1 MQAFKKVDMESWPR
15 REHYRYYTEALKVE
29 FNMTAPVDVQ
39 NLLRFCH
46 AHGYKFYAAAIYC
59 VTKALGR
66 IENFRMFKNADGE
79 LCVWD
84 KIVPNFTFFHP
95 DDCTFSDCWT
105 DFSED
110 FPTFYNAITADMQT
124 YKDVKGIKTKP
135 NQPAN
140 FYCVSCTPWT
150 AFTGCGSRVA
160 DGQPAYFPIV
170 VMGRYEKCGGKVNMP
185 VNITIA
191 HAVADGYHA
200 GLFFRYLQEELDSTK
215 DAHDAAIS
223 AMWSARNEVDGLK
236 QERRKLNEALITERE
251 TAEHWKEEFLKEQA
265 YRLSAEGR
273 IMREFN
279 NLLRYDGTAHGQ
291 EDLSDE

>member
-15 REHYRYYTEALKVE
+15 REHYRYYTKALKVE

-46 AHGYKFYAAAIYC
+46 AHGCKFYAAAIYC
-59 VTKALGR
+59 VTKALNR

-150 AFTGCGSRVA
+150 AFTGCGAASRTDA
-160 DGQPAYFPIV
+160 WHTSPSLSW
-170 VMGRYEKCGGKVNMP
+170 
-185 VNITIA
+185 
-191 HAVADGYHA
+191 A
-200 GLFFRYLQEELDSTK
+200 GMK
-215 DAHDAAIS
+215 NAAARSICRSIS
-223 AMWSARNEVDGLK
+223 PS
-236 QERRKLNEALITERE
+236 
-251 TAEHWKEEFLKEQA
+251 H
-265 YRLSAEGR
+265 
-273 IMREFN
+273 MR
-279 NLLRYDGTAHGQ
+279 
-291 EDLSDE
+291 

>member
-1 MQAFKKVDMESWPR
+1 MLCKPSKKSDMESWPR
-15 REHYRYYTEALKVE
+15 REHYRYYTKALKVE
-29 FNMTAPVDVQ
+29 FNMTARVDVQ

-46 AHGYKFYAAAIYC
+46 AHGCKFYAAAIYC
-59 VTKALGR
+59 VTKALNR

-150 AFTGCGSRVA
+150 AYRIRSSGIWQAGWLGLDALDILVGLHICGNDCKTFSERSV
-160 DGQPAYFPIV
+160 QP
-170 VMGRYEKCGGKVNMP
+170 
-185 VNITIA
+185 
-191 HAVADGYHA
+191 
-200 GLFFRYLQEELDSTK
+200 
-215 DAHDAAIS
+215 
-223 AMWSARNEVDGLK
+223 
-236 QERRKLNEALITERE
+236 
-251 TAEHWKEEFLKEQA
+251 
-265 YRLSAEGR
+265 
-273 IMREFN
+273 
-279 NLLRYDGTAHGQ
+279 
-291 EDLSDE
+291 

>member
-46 AHGYKFYAAAIYC
+46 AHGCKFYAAAIYC

-200 GLFFRYLQEELDSTK
+200 GLFFRKNSISCANYTKIHALLCEERGFSYSFCPNIAPSSISTSSIGITVPSVRVSRR
-215 DAHDAAIS
+215 ANSS
-223 AMWSARNEVDGLK
+223 AFL
-236 QERRKLNEALITERE
+236 TTPE
-251 TAEHWKEEFLKEQA
+251 TVRYAPPD
-265 YRLSAEGR
+265 
-273 IMREFN
+273 
-279 NLLRYDGTAHGQ
+279 LRSSGTK
-291 EDLSDE
+291 

>member
-66 IENFRMFKNADGE
+66 IENFRMFKNTDGE

-110 FPTFYNAITADMQT
+110 FPTFYNAITADLQGCQGHQ
-124 YKDVKGIKTKP
+124 D
-135 NQPAN
+135 QAEPACE
-140 FYCVSCTPWT
+140 FLLRILY
-150 AFTGCGSRVA
+150 A
-160 DGQPAYFPIV
+160 
-170 VMGRYEKCGGKVNMP
+170 
-185 VNITIA
+185 
-191 HAVADGYHA
+191 
-200 GLFFRYLQEELDSTK
+200 
-215 DAHDAAIS
+215 
-223 AMWSARNEVDGLK
+223 VDGV
-236 QERRKLNEALITERE
+236 
-251 TAEHWKEEFLKEQA
+251 
-265 YRLSAEGR
+265 YRLRQPRRGR
-273 IMREFN
+273 
-279 NLLRYDGTAHGQ
+279 TACILPHRCHGQ
-291 EDLSDE
+291 V

>member
-46 AHGYKFYAAAIYC
+46 AHGCKFYAAAIYC
-59 VTKALGR
+59 VTKALNR

-150 AFTGCGSRVA
+150 AFTGSRT
-160 DGQPAYFPIV
+160 DSLHTSPSLSW
-170 VMGRYEKCGGKVNMP
+170 
-185 VNITIA
+185 
-191 HAVADGYHA
+191 A
-200 GLFFRYLQEELDSTK
+200 GMK
-215 DAHDAAIS
+215 NAAARSICRSIS
-223 AMWSARNEVDGLK
+223 PS
-236 QERRKLNEALITERE
+236 
-251 TAEHWKEEFLKEQA
+251 H
-265 YRLSAEGR
+265 
-273 IMREFN
+273 MR
-279 NLLRYDGTAHGQ
+279 
-291 EDLSDE
+291 

>member
-1 MQAFKKVDMESWPR
+1 
-15 REHYRYYTEALKVE
+15 
-29 FNMTAPVDVQ
+29 MTAPVDVQ

-46 AHGYKFYAAAIYC
+46 AHGCKFYAAAIYC
-59 VTKALGR
+59 VTKALNR

-110 FPTFYNAITADMQT
+110 FPTFYNAITADIQT

-200 GLFFRYLQEELDSTK
+200 GLFFRYLQEELD
-215 DAHDAAIS
+215 
-223 AMWSARNEVDGLK
+223 
-236 QERRKLNEALITERE
+236 
-251 TAEHWKEEFLKEQA
+251 FL
-265 YRLSAEGR
+265 R
-273 IMREFN
+273 
-279 NLLRYDGTAHGQ
+279 
-291 EDLSDE
+291 

>member
-66 IENFRMFKNADGE
+66 IENFRMFKNADNE

-105 DFSED
+105 DFSD
-110 FPTFYNAITADMQT
+110 VYRLRQPRRGRTAGVLSHRCHGQIRKMRR
-124 YKDVKGIKTKP
+124 KGQYAGQYHHCTCGGRWIP
-135 NQPAN
+135 RRFVLP
-140 FYCVSCTPWT
+140 VSTGG
-150 AFTGCGSRVA
+150 TGCSALNV
-160 DGQPAYFPIV
+160 Q
-170 VMGRYEKCGGKVNMP
+170 KS
-185 VNITIA
+185 T
-191 HAVADGYHA
+191 
-200 GLFFRYLQEELDSTK
+200 LFFVKSVDFLIHSVQILPHPAS
-215 DAHDAAIS
+215 AHPPS
-223 AMWSARNEVDGLK
+223 ESPC
-236 QERRKLNEALITERE
+236 
-251 TAEHWKEEFLKEQA
+251 
-265 YRLSAEGR
+265 RLSGSA
-273 IMREFN
+273 
-279 NLLRYDGTAHGQ
+279 AA
-291 EDLSDE
+291 

>member
-46 AHGYKFYAAAIYC
+46 AHGCKFYAAAIYC
-59 VTKALGR
+59 VTKALNR

-150 AFTGCGSRVA
+150 AFTGCGSPRR
-160 DGQPAYFPIV
+160 
-170 VMGRYEKCGGKVNMP
+170 GRTACILPHRCHGKV
-185 VNITIA
+185 
-191 HAVADGYHA
+191 
-200 GLFFRYLQEELDSTK
+200 
-215 DAHDAAIS
+215 
-223 AMWSARNEVDGLK
+223 
-236 QERRKLNEALITERE
+236 
-251 TAEHWKEEFLKEQA
+251 
-265 YRLSAEGR
+265 
-273 IMREFN
+273 
-279 NLLRYDGTAHGQ
+279 
-291 EDLSDE
+291 